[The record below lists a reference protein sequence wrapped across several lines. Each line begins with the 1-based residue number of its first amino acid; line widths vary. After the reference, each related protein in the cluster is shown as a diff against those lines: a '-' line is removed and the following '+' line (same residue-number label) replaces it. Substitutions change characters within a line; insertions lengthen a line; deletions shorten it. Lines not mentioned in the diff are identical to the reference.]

1 MDASAPAATESPR
14 IDLVQLADYRFASR
28 FGPGL
33 PELQADEPPPLGTGA
48 GPSPVQLLA
57 AAVANCLSAS
67 LVFALRKFRIAAEP
81 IAAAAS
87 AVVGR
92 NEAGRLRVQR
102 IAVTLTL
109 GTPAGGVENLE
120 RALARFEEFCTVTQS
135 VRAAIPVDV
144 EVRGADG
151 RRLR

>member
-1 MDASAPAATESPR
+1 MDTAATETPEVE
-14 IDLVQLADYRFASR
+14 LVQLSDYRFASR

-33 PELQADEPPPLGTGA
+33 PELQADEPPPLGTAA

-67 LVFALRKFRIAAEP
+67 LVFALRKFHLAAEP
-81 IAAAAS
+81 VAAS
-87 AVVGR
+87 ARASVGR
-92 NEAGRLRVQR
+92 NNAGRLRVQR

-109 GTPAGGVENLE
+109 GARAEAVADLE
-120 RALARFEEFCTVTQS
+120 RALARFEDFCTVTQS

-144 EVRGADG
+144 EVRDAGG
-151 RRLR
+151 RRVK